1 MCVVSN
7 ISDYAKDRWRESYP
21 WVEPLYPSSPNTVP
35 KVDWGKILKPEV
47 SKEEFEALKKEVQEL
62 KKLLEQA
69 IKFDEATNQ
78 PDCEIDEKVDF
89 LKKIGKFVGVDL
101 EEVFKNHK

>member
-1 MCVVSN
+1 MCTVSN
-7 ISDYAKDRWRESYP
+7 ISDYARDRWRDAYP
-21 WVEPLYPSSPNTVP
+21 WVTPNTYPVTP
-35 KVDWGKILKPEV
+35 QPGIYPVVTEKPSEV

-69 IKFDEATNQ
+69 IKFDEVTNQ
-78 PDCEIDEKVDF
+78 PECEVDEKVDL
-89 LKKIGKFVGVDL
+89 LKKVGKLVGVDL